1 MKINICILY
10 GGKTTEH
17 EISIITALEA
27 LENFNKDKYNIL
39 PVYISKEND
48 FYTGSELLDINN
60 YKDIE
65 ILLTKLKKVN
75 FIKENNNL
83 YVKVKNKFYNRKIF
97 KVDCLFPIV
106 HGTNTEDGTIA
117 GYLSMFNVPY
127 VLSDVCSSAV
137 SMDKYFTKCI
147 LNYNNIDV
155 LPGLIFNIHDD
166 IDIVIKQIED
176 KLSYP
181 VIVKPNNL
189 GSSIGIKS
197 ASNIDELKDAIYYSF
212 EFSKDIIVEEKLNEF
227 REINCSVLG
236 DSENMITSSLEE
248 VIKSDEILS
257 FNDKYLSNLKTK
269 NIDPLNRI
277 IPASI
282 NKELEDKINDISIKI
297 FKILKSNGVIRI
309 DYLYDQNKDKL
320 YVNEVNNI
328 PGSLASYLWKESGKN
343 FTTLL
348 DELIKLAFKRY
359 REDEKINYVFLSN
372 VLNKT
377 NKIKK

>member
-155 LPGLIFNIHDD
+155 LPGLTFNIHDD

>member
-1 MKINICILY
+1 
-10 GGKTTEH
+10 
-17 EISIITALEA
+17 
-27 LENFNKDKYNIL
+27 
-39 PVYISKEND
+39 
-48 FYTGSELLDINN
+48 
-60 YKDIE
+60 
-65 ILLTKLKKVN
+65 
-75 FIKENNNL
+75 
-83 YVKVKNKFYNRKIF
+83 
-97 KVDCLFPIV
+97 
-106 HGTNTEDGTIA
+106 
-117 GYLSMFNVPY
+117 MFNVPY

-155 LPGLIFNIHDD
+155 LPGLTFNIHDD

-282 NKELEDKINDISIKI
+282 SKELEDKINNISIKI

>member
-155 LPGLIFNIHDD
+155 LPGLTFNIHDD

-282 NKELEDKINDISIKI
+282 SKELEDKINDISIKT

>member
-155 LPGLIFNIHDD
+155 LPGLTFNIHDD

-282 NKELEDKINDISIKI
+282 SKELEDKINDISIKI

>member
-155 LPGLIFNIHDD
+155 LPGLTFNIHDD

-257 FNDKYLSNLKTK
+257 FNDKYLNNLKTK
-269 NIDPLNRI
+269 NIDLLNRI

-282 NKELEDKINDISIKI
+282 SKELEDKINDISIKT

>member
-257 FNDKYLSNLKTK
+257 FNDKYLNNLKTK
-269 NIDPLNRI
+269 NIDLLNRI

-282 NKELEDKINDISIKI
+282 SKELEDKINDISIKT